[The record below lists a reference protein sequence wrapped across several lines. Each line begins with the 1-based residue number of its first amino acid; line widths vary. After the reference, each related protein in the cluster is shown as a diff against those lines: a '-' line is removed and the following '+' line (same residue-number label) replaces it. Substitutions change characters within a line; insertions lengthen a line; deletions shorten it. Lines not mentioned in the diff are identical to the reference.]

1 MKLIVKLL
9 GFCYLISTCSWLGF
23 AIR

>member
-1 MKLIVKLL
+1 MKLIVELL
-9 GFCYLISTCSWLGF
+9 GFCYLIPICSWLGF

>member
-9 GFCYLISTCSWLGF
+9 GFCYLISMCSWLGF

>member
-9 GFCYLISTCSWLGF
+9 GFC
-23 AIR
+23 

>member
-9 GFCYLISTCSWLGF
+9 GFCCLISTCGWLGF

>member
-1 MKLIVKLL
+1 MKLIVELL
-9 GFCYLISTCSWLGF
+9 GLCYLIPICSWLGF

>member
-9 GFCYLISTCSWLGF
+9 GFCCLISTCSWLGF

>member
-9 GFCYLISTCSWLGF
+9 GFCWLISTCRWLGF